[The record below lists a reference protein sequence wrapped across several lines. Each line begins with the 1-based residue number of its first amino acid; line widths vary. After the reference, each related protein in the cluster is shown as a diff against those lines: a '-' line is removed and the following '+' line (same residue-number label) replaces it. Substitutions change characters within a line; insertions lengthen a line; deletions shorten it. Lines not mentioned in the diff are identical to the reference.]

1 MDGTPVLEI
10 IIRNPI
16 MNKIFPSEGEVVAVL
31 DTGFEGFLL
40 VPEEIFRELSL
51 NQLTT
56 DQRQLILANGL
67 STESVGTFGEV
78 IIPGVGLQF
87 EGFIE
92 TIKGVEEIV
101 VGSEL
106 MENLRIILDYCVRR
120 VEIIG
125 CKKP

>member
-1 MDGTPVLEI
+1 MEI

-51 NQLTT
+51 SQLTT
-56 DQRQLILANGL
+56 DQRRLILANGL

-92 TIKGVEEIV
+92 AIKGVEEIV

>member
-1 MDGTPVLEI
+1 MEI